1 MILLAKWLPNQNL
14 CHWDAM
20 IIMFSQKPEPLGIAL
35 CNLSLHGI
43 QLLSAWWW
51 SVVEKNSLL
60 MMRKNGFHLKNESD
74 IDDDE
79 WFPHIGI
86 LKPVHFQSDQ
96 EFYYNRWWESFIDF
110 QTFTFWSDRQDLLTF
125 LPIVRCFGSGS
136 LAPPWEYFHNIK
148 SCS

>member
-1 MILLAKWLPNQNL
+1 
-14 CHWDAM
+14 
-20 IIMFSQKPEPLGIAL
+20 
-35 CNLSLHGI
+35 
-43 QLLSAWWW
+43 
-51 SVVEKNSLL
+51 

-110 QTFTFWSDRQDLLTF
+110 QTFTF
-125 LPIVRCFGSGS
+125 
-136 LAPPWEYFHNIK
+136 
-148 SCS
+148 